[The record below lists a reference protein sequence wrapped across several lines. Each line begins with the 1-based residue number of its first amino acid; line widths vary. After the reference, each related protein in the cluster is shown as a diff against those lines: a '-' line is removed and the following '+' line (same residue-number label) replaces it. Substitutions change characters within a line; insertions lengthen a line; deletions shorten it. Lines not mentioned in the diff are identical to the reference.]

1 MTNWTTLPHENLSA
15 YQVACEL
22 LVAVKNAAIG
32 DSKLRDQALRAA
44 KSVCLNIAEGTGR
57 TGADQKRVFVI
68 ARGEASETVAAL
80 HIAGL
85 CGDCDANCARLG
97 AALGRRVYALLSGL
111 IGCWSKTLRA
121 PCMTTPHAF
130 ARACS

>member
-1 MTNWTTLPHENLSA
+1 MANRTTLPQETLAA

-22 LVAVKNAAIG
+22 LVAVKMAEIA
-32 DSKLRDQALRAA
+32 DLKLRDQALRAA
-44 KSVCLNIAEGTGR
+44 KSVCLNIAEATGR
-57 TGADQKRVFVI
+57 TGADQKRVVCI

-85 CGDCDANCARLG
+85 CGDCDADCARPGGSFGPQGLC
-97 AALGRRVYALLSGL
+97 AAEQAYPLL
-111 IGCWSKTLRA
+111 IANFACA
-121 PCMTTPHAF
+121 VTTPKAL

>member
-1 MTNWTTLPHENLSA
+1 MTNWTTLPHETLAA

-22 LVAVKNAAIG
+22 LVAVKNASIA
-32 DSKLRDQALRAA
+32 DPKLRDQALRAA
-44 KSVCLNIAEGTGR
+44 KSVCLNIAEATGR

-85 CGDCDANCARLG
+85 CGDCAADRARLG
-97 AALGRRVYALLSGL
+97 AALGRRVYALLSAML
-111 IGCWSKTLRA
+111 IRQ
-121 PCMTTPHAF
+121 
-130 ARACS
+130 RDR

>member
-1 MTNWTTLPHENLSA
+1 MTNWTTLPYQNLIA
-15 YQVACEL
+15 YQVAREL
-22 LVAVKNAAIG
+22 VVIIREAKIADA
-32 DSKLRDQALRAA
+32 KLRDQALRSA

-80 HIAGL
+80 YIAGL

-111 IGCWSKTLRA
+111 IRC
-121 PCMTTPHAF
+121 
-130 ARACS
+130 

>member
-1 MTNWTTLPHENLSA
+1 MN
-15 YQVACEL
+15 VAE
-22 LVAVKNAAIG
+22 A
-32 DSKLRDQALRAA
+32 
-44 KSVCLNIAEGTGR
+44 TGR

-85 CGDCDANCARLG
+85 CGDCDPLSAQVG

-111 IGCWSKTLRA
+111 IRC
-121 PCMTTPHAF
+121 
-130 ARACS
+130 